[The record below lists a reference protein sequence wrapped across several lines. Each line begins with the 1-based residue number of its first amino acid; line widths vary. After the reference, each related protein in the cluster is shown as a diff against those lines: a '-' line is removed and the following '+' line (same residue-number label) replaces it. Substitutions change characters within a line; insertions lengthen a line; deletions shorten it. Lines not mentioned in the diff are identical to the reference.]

1 MSNLFINGSPE
12 REGNTARLA
21 KALLQGSDYDTVELG
36 DMKVYDYGQSFPDD
50 QFDEVLAKMNAA
62 DVLVFGS
69 PVYWHDISGMMR
81 NLLDRCYGPVPEG
94 GFAGK
99 RIYFLFQGAAPTQA
113 MLDRGEYTMSRFAS
127 LYGAEYMGM
136 ATNEREA
143 RELAKTL

>member
-1 MSNLFINGSPE
+1 MSILFINGSPE

-21 KALLQGSDYDTVELG
+21 EALLEGQPYETVELG
-36 DMKVYDYGQSFPDD
+36 SMKVYDYGQSFPDD
-50 QFDEVLAKMNAA
+50 QFEEVLAKMNAA

-69 PVYWHDISGMMR
+69 PVYWHDLSGMMR

-99 RIYFLFQGAAPTQA
+99 KLFFLFQGAAPTQA

-143 RELAKTL
+143 RELGQAL